1 MLVSNKHSAVRSRKA
16 GHTVSIKTEIKTPL
30 TGGELL
36 PVAAYPHGTTWRTN
50 MTRKYIFLFSF
61 CSLLTLAADLFAQ
74 PATPKRD
81 PQAVLQSVCQ
91 SLIQQVDSEEFQK
104 AYLPLEEK
112 RDLLILV
119 DKEHAL
125 PFYYTPHN
133 LVSMPRRG
141 ALRKE
146 ALVWLE
152 EMKQD
157 ARKEGVYLFPV
168 STYRSYDYQ
177 QYLKKRT
184 HNSDQVA
191 DPGHSQH
198 QLGTAID
205 FNTTR
210 LNDPYY
216 RPALEWL
223 KQYAGKYGFSLSF
236 PKGQEE
242 ETGYPFEP
250 WHYRYITKEG
260 VALQNK
266 FFGGSQHKMLVFLNM
281 CLWNKPDSKTA
292 IKND

>member
-30 TGGELL
+30 TGGKLL

-74 PATPKRD
+74 PATPKQD

-177 QYLKKRT
+177 QYLKKHT

-205 FNTTR
+205 FNTTT
-210 LNDPYY
+210 LNDEHL
-216 RPALEWL
+216 PALEWL

-236 PKGQEE
+236 PKGEEE

-250 WHYRYITKEG
+250 WHYRYITQEG
-260 VALQNK
+260 VAMQNK
-266 FFGGSQHKMLVFLNM
+266 FFGGSQHKMLLFLNM
-281 CLWNKPDSKTA
+281 CLWNKPDPKAATP
-292 IKND
+292 ND